1 MVNVMVAVRRM
12 VYTRNTFAHSLVVN
26 SVAIFC
32 SEALVKA
39 ASLVEQPAV
48 VHRIRLHL
56 LDTSPVFRG
65 GRAGR
70 GVGDSRIPL
79 ARPSQGRFSR

>member
-1 MVNVMVAVRRM
+1 
-12 VYTRNTFAHSLVVN
+12 
-26 SVAIFC
+26 
-32 SEALVKA
+32 
-39 ASLVEQPAV
+39 
-48 VHRIRLHL
+48 LHL

-65 GRAGR
+65 GRAGK